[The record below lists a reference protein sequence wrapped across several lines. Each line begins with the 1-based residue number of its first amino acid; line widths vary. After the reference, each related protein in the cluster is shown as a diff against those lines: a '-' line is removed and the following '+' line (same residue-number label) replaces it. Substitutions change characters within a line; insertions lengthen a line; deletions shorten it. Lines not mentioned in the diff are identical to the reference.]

1 MRKLLFI
8 LLTLCMSIFTL
19 QVSAQQIVEIG
30 DGGTTTNSYLPFYS
44 FYNNTLSEQIYTPD
58 EVTMG
63 GTISS
68 IAFYNGGS
76 EKSPLVKIYMIN
88 TDQTQFSSTTD
99 WFTVTASDLVFQGT
113 VTFAA
118 NAWTTIT
125 LDAPFDYDG
134 VSNLGLIFDANLQ
147 YSSGF
152 SGRVFT
158 STSNC
163 AMYVYS
169 DPTDYDA
176 VGATYTASSRLS
188 VKNQIKLEITPLNV
202 TCPRPTH
209 TTVSGI
215 TAYEATLTWSP
226 GDAETEWDI
235 YYTTSSTD
243 IPDSNTVAM
252 ETSYDT
258 TFTLI
263 SLTPN
268 TYYYAYV
275 RANCGNEYSK
285 WKSVTPFRTQCV
297 DISTLPYSENFDT
310 YGTGST
316 AYPTCWSKINTYTSS
331 QMPYVNSTN
340 YQGTGSLYFYAG
352 TANTYNIAIME
363 ALDPS
368 LSINNLQLTFMYRA
382 SNSTDRLIVGVMDD
396 ITDASTF
403 TPVATIYPYQGSA
416 STWEERVVNFSN
428 YDGYGTNIAFKNEY
442 TGTSSYAYIDNLV
455 LDYISECN
463 RPTDV
468 LISNYTSEGALI
480 DWTPAGDENSWEVVA
495 VASGA
500 DVNTG
505 TPETATDHPFMLS
518 GLNANT
524 AYDIYVRASCSNG
537 ESEWSVK
544 RSFTTNPNCTVARN
558 VTVSQVTTNSALVTW
573 DNALF
578 GASDY
583 TVGFSVAGQNNWTT
597 QTVSGTQYMLSD
609 LTINTEYDVFVLT
622 NCDLGEADSVFASFT
637 TRSCMVGGDLQIGE
651 GTSTT
656 GYLPEYCL
664 YNYSY
669 SQQIYLA
676 SDMNGAAEISSIAFE
691 ASSIENASRHLKIY
705 LMHTSAANSNWL
717 NASNATLVYDGTPTL
732 TTGWNTFNFT
742 SPFQYNGTDN
752 LAVIVI
758 DATGS
763 WSGTNSF
770 YCHTT
775 SQSLAHYDYQDDT
788 PYSINTIP
796 GSDGYGD
803 VTNSRNNVIF
813 GVPCDSLATCV
824 APNPYITEVT
834 DNSITVAWTPG
845 NTETSWELEYTAD
858 TIWNSEGTVT
868 SPYTLSGLTDNTTY
882 TIRVRSICGTGDES
896 EPAVTSGRTACS
908 VVNIP
913 YTETFEDAPGSGYG
927 NMVDCWTTGTNY
939 SSSYPYTSS
948 SYSHAGTYSAYFY
961 GTSSYYSY
969 MATPEFDAN
978 VALNTLQVAFWA
990 RKSTANYFI
999 QVGVMTD
1006 PNDYSTFEQVG
1017 GNLTPN
1023 TTNTW
1028 QLMEVNL
1035 DEYTGNGHYIAFR
1048 IPQSYTSYMYI
1059 DDINIDV
1066 IPTCSH
1072 VENITV
1078 SGIGA
1083 TEATVEWTEGGDE
1096 SSWEVAFVPGTGAV
1110 DMDTVATNTA
1120 SSPSYTTTSL
1130 EQNTIYTV
1138 YVRAICGSGSSSWMS
1153 AEFMT
1158 SQIPATLP
1166 YFCDF
1171 EDATQVSEFAF
1182 VNGNQPHQWV
1192 VGTATNNGG
1201 NHAMY
1206 ISNDYG
1212 TTHTY
1217 SVSSSSTVW
1226 AYRDIEFPANPSGYT
1241 LSFDWH
1247 CYGESGYD
1255 FMNVYIGTPAMVTA
1269 GVPSSLYSGST
1280 ANPAGT
1286 IALQTTTNSSYPKY
1300 FNLNTNYVTYTTT
1313 LPGLAETT
1321 VQRIYFLWRNDGSS
1335 GTMPPAAV
1343 DNISISP
1350 IYCDAP
1356 DSLTISN
1363 ITSTEAEISWTST
1376 ANSSVLSY
1384 KGPNDNDWIEIDP
1397 ATSPQTLTNLDP
1409 ITAYM
1414 VRVANNCD
1422 DGVSISPYITTSFMT
1437 ACDVVTTLPYTE
1449 NFDSYTASTS
1459 TRANCWSYPVT
1470 YSNGAP
1476 YVTSSYYSSQP
1487 NSFHFQSETTI
1498 PTTAV
1503 TPQFAEDINNLRVKF
1518 MLKAES
1524 TTSSGTFEVGVLSDP
1539 AADSTFESVRII
1551 QPANTNWNQYVV
1563 DFDST
1568 TLTGGNRY
1576 IAFRQHSN
1584 SSIYYYWLDDVSVM
1598 PIPDCA
1604 DPSNLDALIT
1614 TTDLTLSWDANPDV
1628 SSWEVYVYESNQTPD
1643 YSQAVQVN
1651 TNTYTDQLTSG
1662 TSYTAMVRT
1671 ICPTGGYSDWVTV
1684 SFTMLSNEPALV
1696 PYFHDFED
1704 GEENAAWTFV
1714 NGTQSNKWYIGQ
1726 PSNETDSVLFIS
1738 NNGTSEAYNTSSAS
1752 NVWAYRDLMFPDGAE
1767 FALDIK
1773 WMAYGELC
1781 CDYLNVFI
1789 GSPTDVMAGS
1799 STMPA
1804 DATQVGGTLNG
1815 QSNWQHLTAT
1825 FNSSY
1830 ANSTK
1835 RLFFLW
1841 HNDSSVGSSPAA
1853 VIDSIVITASNC
1865 GSPYNLTVANITAY
1879 GADFSFSA
1887 AMQTDNAW
1895 EYAICTSGES
1905 PDNAAITGQASSTT
1919 FSVSTLTPATS
1930 YMAYVR
1936 TVCDEGGYSNWSA
1949 PVSLTTPPTCP
1960 AVSNVAVT
1968 TTSTTSVTLDW
1979 QPGDSETSWEIAY
1992 GTDIADPTSASA
2004 TIVTA
2009 NAHPYEVQNLNS
2021 GTAYQFYV
2029 RAVCSATD
2037 NSTWSSVVG
2046 AATQCAGA
2054 VSLPYSENFDS
2065 YVGSTYNDPNGIAP
2079 ACWTTYS
2086 ENTSYGA
2093 PHIISASSS
2102 YHYAQSGNSMVFTCS
2117 SSGTDAYAAL
2127 PTFDQPLNTLHL
2139 NFWRAMESTTYG
2151 QLTVG
2156 YVTDLNDLDSSFVQ
2170 VATIPSVSTSGD
2182 TISIDF
2188 TGSDIPANG
2197 NICFHWYK
2205 DGTYYSCCID
2215 NVNVSVAGSG
2225 PVVTDPTVATNA
2237 ATSIAQTSAT
2247 LNATITNP
2255 DNVTISAC
2263 GFEWKAIS
2271 DANYTVVTLPSV
2283 AATMTHNLTGLT
2295 ANTNY
2300 TYKAFITFNGNTVY
2314 GVDMPF
2320 TTLAEGQTCNV
2331 PTNLTATATA
2341 YNSADVT
2348 WTAGGSE
2355 TAWNLQYK
2363 TAAAT
2368 NWSANIPVTT
2378 TSYQLTGLTAETAY
2392 QVRVQANCGNDGT
2405 SDWATANFT
2414 TPAEPVE
2421 PCDAPTG
2428 LTIGNVTTTSA
2439 TATWTPGGSET
2450 AWNIQYKL
2458 QSASQWQEATVQTTS
2473 YDIEG
2478 LSAASTYDV
2487 RVKAICSADNQSDFV
2502 TTTFTTQTVGIDNIT
2517 LANSI
2522 NLMPNPADNYID
2534 LTINSNVDVKE
2545 AVVYNAFGQ
2554 MIQTVVLTDNYAR
2567 IDLSDM
2573 AAGMYFVRV
2582 NGDNVSATKK
2592 FIKR

>member
-1 MRKLLFI
+1 MKKFLLF
-8 LLTLCMSIFTL
+8 LLTLMFGFSTL
-19 QVSAQQIVEIG
+19 QLSAQDIIQIP
-30 DGGTTTNSYLPFYS
+30 DNGGTQTDCYLPSYCYYNYS
-44 FYNNTLSEQIYTPD
+44 LTQQIYTD
-58 EVTMG
+58 SEIGMAG
-63 GTISS
+63 SISS
-68 IAFYNGGS
+68 IAFYNQGS
-76 EKSPLVKIYMIN
+76 YDRTRNLSIYMVH
-88 TDQTQFSSTTD
+88 TTKTSFSGSSD
-99 WFTVTASDLVFQGT
+99 WITVTANDLVFSGS
-113 VTFAA
+113 VTMPMGG
-118 NAWTTIT
+118 WTTIPLT
-125 LDAPFDYDG
+125 NTFEYDG
-134 VSNLGLIFDANLQ
+134 SSNLAVIVDDNTGSWESSTYYRVFDATDQ
-147 YSSGF
+147 AI
-152 SGRVFT
+152 R
-158 STSNC
+158 
-163 AMYVYS
+163 VYS
-169 DPTDYDA
+169 DGTNYDPYSPTGYSGT
-176 VGATYTASSRLS
+176 VMS
-188 VKNQIKLEITPLNV
+188 VKNQIQLEITPTSV
-202 TCPRPTH
+202 TCQRPTNPS
-209 TTVSGI
+209 VSNI

-226 GDAETEWDI
+226 GDAESEWEI

-258 TFTLI
+258 TSTLTN
-263 SLTPN
+263 LTPN
-268 TYYYAYV
+268 TYYYAYI

-340 YQGTGSLYFYAG
+340 YQGSGSLYFYAG
-352 TANTYNIAIME
+352 TANSYNIAIME

-428 YDGYGTNIAFKNEY
+428 YEGTGTNIAFKNEY
-442 TGTSSYAYIDNLV
+442 ASTYCYAYIDNVV
-455 LDYISECN
+455 LDLISECN
-463 RPTDV
+463 RPTDI
-468 LISNYTSEGALI
+468 LISAYTSEGAVI
-480 DWTPAGDENSWEVVA
+480 DWTPAGNEDSWEIAAVSAGGDPDTCTA
-495 VASGA
+495 VAASS
-500 DVNTG
+500 
-505 TPETATDHPFMLS
+505 HPFDLT
-518 GLNANT
+518 GLQSNKQ
-524 AYDIYVRASCSNG
+524 YDIYVRANCSSGDN
-537 ESEWSVK
+537 SAWSVK

-583 TVGFSVAGQNNWTT
+583 TVGHSVAGQNNWTT

-788 PYSINTIP
+788 PYSINTTP

-927 NMVDCWTTGTNY
+927 NMVDCWTAGTNY

-948 SYSHAGTYSAYFY
+948 SYAHAGTYSAYFY
-961 GTSSYYSY
+961 GTGSYYSY

-978 VALNTLQVAFWA
+978 VAINTLQVAFWA
-990 RKSTANYFI
+990 RKASANYFI

-1017 GNLTPN
+1017 GNITPDTIN
-1023 TTNTW
+1023 AW

-1035 DEYTGNGHYIAFR
+1035 DEYTGNGQYVAFR
-1048 IPQSYTSYMYI
+1048 IPQSYTNYMYI
-1059 DDINIDV
+1059 DDININT
-1066 IPTCSH
+1066 IPTCAH

-1083 TEATVEWTEGGDE
+1083 TEATVEWVEGGDE
-1096 SSWEVAFVPGTGAV
+1096 SSWEVAFVQGTGAV
-1110 DMDTVATNTA
+1110 DMDTVVINPS
-1120 SSPSYTTTSL
+1120 SSPSYTTTDL
-1130 EQNTIYTV
+1130 EQNSIYTV
-1138 YVRAICGSGSSSWMS
+1138 YVRAICGSGSSSIWMS

-1158 SQIPATLP
+1158 SQIPAIMP
-1166 YFCDF
+1166 YTCDF
-1171 EDATQVSEFAF
+1171 EDADEAAAF
-1182 VNGNQPHQWV
+1182 GIVNGTQPHQWV
-1192 VGTATNNGG
+1192 VGTATHNGG
-1201 NHAMY
+1201 SHALY
-1206 ISNDYG
+1206 ISSDNG
-1212 TTHTY
+1212 TSNSY
-1217 SVSSSSTVW
+1217 SITNASNTWV
-1226 AYRDIEFPANPSGYT
+1226 YRDIEFPASPAGYT

-1247 CYGESGYD
+1247 AQGESCCDYMRV
-1255 FMNVYIGTPAMVTA
+1255 FIGDPAPVAA
-1269 GVPSSLYSGST
+1269 GNNSD
-1280 ANPAGT
+1280 PAGAT
-1286 IALQTTTNSSYPKY
+1286 SLAPNVNSSYPNY
-1300 FNLNTNYVTYTTT
+1300 FNTSTNYQTFSAT
-1313 LPGLAETT
+1313 LPGLEETT
-1321 VQRIYFLWRNDGSS
+1321 VKRIFFLWHNDGSV
-1335 GTMPPAAV
+1335 GTNPPAAV

-1350 IYCDAP
+1350 NYCDAP
-1356 DSLTISN
+1356 TNVTISN

-1376 ANSSVLSY
+1376 ASSSVLEY
-1384 KGPNDNDWIEIDP
+1384 RGPNDNDWIVIDP

-1409 ITAYM
+1409 VTTYT

-1422 DGVSISPYITTSFMT
+1422 DGVSISPYTTTSFMT
-1437 ACDVVTTLPYTE
+1437 ACDVITNLPYTE
-1449 NFDSYTASTS
+1449 NFDSYTASSS
-1459 TRANCWSYPVT
+1459 TRPNCWAFPVT
-1470 YSNGAP
+1470 YSNAP
-1476 YVTSSYYSSQP
+1476 YITSSYYSSQP
-1487 NSFHFQSETTI
+1487 NSLYFQSLTTN

-1503 TPQFAEDINNLRVKF
+1503 SPQFAEDINNLRVKF

-1524 TTSSGTFEVGVLSDP
+1524 ITYSGTFEVGVMSDP
-1539 AADSTFESVRII
+1539 TADSTFESVRII
-1551 QPANTNWNQYVV
+1551 QPANTDWNQYVV

-1568 TLTGGNRY
+1568 SMTGGNRY
-1576 IAFRQHSN
+1576 IAFRQNSN
-1584 SSIYYYWLDDVSVM
+1584 SSSYYYWLDNVMVMNIPSCPEPDNLTSTANTSTSITLDWTSHGETDWNIEYGPTGFTPGEGDIIPVTSHPYEVENLESDSTYDFYVQAVCGAGDESIWVGPYTIKPGTYIMPTSGNNSITACELTIYDDGGPSGNYSSNCNSTLTINPVDAFHLVAIEGTINTESCCDYLEIYDGPTATGTPIGEYTSGTIPQIISTTGPLTLYFYSDGSIQNDGFALTVSCISNTCPM
-1598 PIPDCA
+1598 PTNLTVSNISSTTAELTWTPGGNENSWNVEYKEASATTWTTDIA
-1604 DPSNLDALIT
+1604 NTPSYQFTGL
-1614 TTDLTLSWDANPDV
+1614 TDLTEYDVRVQADCSDETSMYATTSFITMDATALP
-1628 SSWEVYVYESNQTPD
+1628 YQTD
-1643 YSQAVQVN
+1643 FA
-1651 TNTYTDQLTSG
+1651 TDQSWLMNNGTAPNYWMMGTPSG
-1662 TSYTAMVRT
+1662 ATT
-1671 ICPTGGYSDWVTV
+1671 
-1684 SFTMLSNEPALV
+1684 PAL
-1696 PYFHDFED
+1696 
-1704 GEENAAWTFV
+1704 FV
-1714 NGTQSNKWYIGQ
+1714 T
-1726 PSNETDSVLFIS
+1726 
-1738 NNGTSEAYNTSSAS
+1738 NNGTSAGYNITSVSVA
-1752 NVWAYRDLMFPDGAE
+1752 MAE
-1767 FALDIK
+1767 KLFA
-1773 WMAYGELC
+1773 
-1781 CDYLNVFI
+1781 
-1789 GSPTDVMAGS
+1789 
-1799 STMPA
+1799 MPA
-1804 DATQVGGTLNG
+1804 DDSVHVEFDVQVGGEGTYTPYDYLKVFLAPSTVEFTPG
-1815 QSNWQHLTAT
+1815 ATSSNTQ
-1825 FNSSY
+1825 SSY
-1830 ANSTK
+1830 SYDVNAFDFSAYLSQTEETSYPFKLSLTQDSTLHISMNVVNPAPNGSAK
-1835 RLFFLW
+1835 IVFLW
-1841 HNDSSVGSSPAA
+1841 RNDSSNGYQPGA
-1853 VIDSIVITASNC
+1853 VISNFSI
-1865 GSPYNLTVANITAY
+1865 
-1879 GADFSFSA
+1879 
-1887 AMQTDNAW
+1887 
-1895 EYAICTSGES
+1895 
-1905 PDNAAITGQASSTT
+1905 STT
-1919 FSVSTLTPATS
+1919 
-1930 YMAYVR
+1930 
-1936 TVCDEGGYSNWSA
+1936 
-1949 PVSLTTPPTCP
+1949 
-1960 AVSNVAVT
+1960 
-1968 TTSTTSVTLDW
+1968 
-1979 QPGDSETSWEIAY
+1979 
-1992 GTDIADPTSASA
+1992 
-2004 TIVTA
+2004 
-2009 NAHPYEVQNLNS
+2009 
-2021 GTAYQFYV
+2021 
-2029 RAVCSATD
+2029 
-2037 NSTWSSVVG
+2037 G
-2046 AATQCAGA
+2046 A
-2054 VSLPYSENFDS
+2054 
-2065 YVGSTYNDPNGIAP
+2065 
-2079 ACWTTYS
+2079 
-2086 ENTSYGA
+2086 
-2093 PHIISASSS
+2093 
-2102 YHYAQSGNSMVFTCS
+2102 
-2117 SSGTDAYAAL
+2117 
-2127 PTFDQPLNTLHL
+2127 
-2139 NFWRAMESTTYG
+2139 
-2151 QLTVG
+2151 
-2156 YVTDLNDLDSSFVQ
+2156 
-2170 VATIPSVSTSGD
+2170 
-2182 TISIDF
+2182 
-2188 TGSDIPANG
+2188 
-2197 NICFHWYK
+2197 
-2205 DGTYYSCCID
+2205 
-2215 NVNVSVAGSG
+2215 
-2225 PVVTDPTVATNA
+2225 PVVTDPTVATNQA
-2237 ATSIAQTSAT
+2237 SAITQTSAT
-2247 LNATITNP
+2247 LNATINNP
-2255 DNVTISAC
+2255 SSVAITAK
-2263 GFEWKAIS
+2263 GFEWKTTTGGT
-2271 DANYTVVTLPSV
+2271 YTQIAGTGTGNSFT
-2283 AATMTHNLTGLT
+2283 ADLTGLT
-2295 ANTNY
+2295 ANTSY

-2314 GVDMPF
+2314 GSEMSF
-2320 TTLAEGQTCNV
+2320 TTQNGGGETCNV

-2341 YNSADVT
+2341 YNTADVN
-2348 WTAGGSE
+2348 WTAGGTE
-2355 TAWNLQYK
+2355 TAWNLRYR
-2363 TAAAT
+2363 TGAA
-2368 NWSANIPVTT
+2368 NWTTVAATT
-2378 TSYQLTGLTAETAY
+2378 TSYQLTGLSAQTTYEV
-2392 QVRVQANCGNDGT
+2392 QVQAVCSST
-2405 SDWATANFT
+2405 SSSDWTVSVSFT
-2414 TPAEPVE
+2414 TPAVPVD
-2421 PCDAPTG
+2421 PCVAPTG
-2428 LTIGNVTTTSA
+2428 LTISDVTTNSA

-2478 LSAASTYDV
+2478 LSAASTYEV

-2502 TTTFTTQTVGIDNIT
+2502 TTTFTTGVGIDNIT

-2534 LTINSNVDVKE
+2534 LTINSNVEVKE

-2554 MIQTVVLTDNYAR
+2554 MIQTVELNDNHAR

>member
-1 MRKLLFI
+1 
-8 LLTLCMSIFTL
+8 
-19 QVSAQQIVEIG
+19 
-30 DGGTTTNSYLPFYS
+30 
-44 FYNNTLSEQIYTPD
+44 
-58 EVTMG
+58 
-63 GTISS
+63 
-68 IAFYNGGS
+68 
-76 EKSPLVKIYMIN
+76 
-88 TDQTQFSSTTD
+88 
-99 WFTVTASDLVFQGT
+99 
-113 VTFAA
+113 
-118 NAWTTIT
+118 
-125 LDAPFDYDG
+125 
-134 VSNLGLIFDANLQ
+134 
-147 YSSGF
+147 
-152 SGRVFT
+152 
-158 STSNC
+158 
-163 AMYVYS
+163 
-169 DPTDYDA
+169 
-176 VGATYTASSRLS
+176 
-188 VKNQIKLEITPLNV
+188 
-202 TCPRPTH
+202 
-209 TTVSGI
+209 
-215 TAYEATLTWSP
+215 
-226 GDAETEWDI
+226 
-235 YYTTSSTD
+235 
-243 IPDSNTVAM
+243 
-252 ETSYDT
+252 
-258 TFTLI
+258 
-263 SLTPN
+263 
-268 TYYYAYV
+268 
-275 RANCGNEYSK
+275 
-285 WKSVTPFRTQCV
+285 
-297 DISTLPYSENFDT
+297 
-310 YGTGST
+310 
-316 AYPTCWSKINTYTSS
+316 
-331 QMPYVNSTN
+331 
-340 YQGTGSLYFYAG
+340 
-352 TANTYNIAIME
+352 
-363 ALDPS
+363 
-368 LSINNLQLTFMYRA
+368 
-382 SNSTDRLIVGVMDD
+382 
-396 ITDASTF
+396 
-403 TPVATIYPYQGSA
+403 
-416 STWEERVVNFSN
+416 
-428 YDGYGTNIAFKNEY
+428 
-442 TGTSSYAYIDNLV
+442 
-455 LDYISECN
+455 
-463 RPTDV
+463 
-468 LISNYTSEGALI
+468 
-480 DWTPAGDENSWEVVA
+480 
-495 VASGA
+495 
-500 DVNTG
+500 
-505 TPETATDHPFMLS
+505 
-518 GLNANT
+518 
-524 AYDIYVRASCSNG
+524 
-537 ESEWSVK
+537 
-544 RSFTTNPNCTVARN
+544 
-558 VTVSQVTTNSALVTW
+558 
-573 DNALF
+573 
-578 GASDY
+578 
-583 TVGFSVAGQNNWTT
+583 
-597 QTVSGTQYMLSD
+597 
-609 LTINTEYDVFVLT
+609 
-622 NCDLGEADSVFASFT
+622 
-637 TRSCMVGGDLQIGE
+637 
-651 GTSTT
+651 
-656 GYLPEYCL
+656 
-664 YNYSY
+664 
-669 SQQIYLA
+669 
-676 SDMNGAAEISSIAFE
+676 
-691 ASSIENASRHLKIY
+691 
-705 LMHTSAANSNWL
+705 
-717 NASNATLVYDGTPTL
+717 
-732 TTGWNTFNFT
+732 
-742 SPFQYNGTDN
+742 
-752 LAVIVI
+752 
-758 DATGS
+758 
-763 WSGTNSF
+763 
-770 YCHTT
+770 
-775 SQSLAHYDYQDDT
+775 
-788 PYSINTIP
+788 
-796 GSDGYGD
+796 
-803 VTNSRNNVIF
+803 
-813 GVPCDSLATCV
+813 
-824 APNPYITEVT
+824 
-834 DNSITVAWTPG
+834 
-845 NTETSWELEYTAD
+845 
-858 TIWNSEGTVT
+858 
-868 SPYTLSGLTDNTTY
+868 
-882 TIRVRSICGTGDES
+882 
-896 EPAVTSGRTACS
+896 
-908 VVNIP
+908 
-913 YTETFEDAPGSGYG
+913 
-927 NMVDCWTTGTNY
+927 MVDCWTTGTNY

-990 RKSTANYFI
+990 RKNIANYFI

-1017 GNLTPN
+1017 GNITPD

-1078 SGIGA
+1078 SGISA
-1083 TEATVEWTEGGDE
+1083 TEATVEWIEGGDE

-1110 DMDTVATNTA
+1110 DMDTVVTIPV
-1120 SSPSYTTTSL
+1120 SSPSYTTTDL

-1138 YVRAICGSGSSSWMS
+1138 YVRAICGSGSSIWMS

-1158 SQIPATLP
+1158 SQVPATMP
-1166 YFCDF
+1166 YTCDF
-1171 EDATQVSEFAF
+1171 EDADEAAAF
-1182 VNGNQPHQWV
+1182 GIVNGTQTNKWV
-1192 VGTATNNGG
+1192 VGTATHNSGT
-1201 NHAMY
+1201 HALY
-1206 ISNDYG
+1206 ISDDNG
-1212 TTHTY
+1212 TSNSY
-1217 SVSSSSTVW
+1217 SISNTSNVW
-1226 AYRDIEFPANPSGYT
+1226 VYRDIEFPASPSGYT
-1241 LSFDWH
+1241 LSFDWRSNA
-1247 CYGESGYD
+1247 ESCCDYMRV
-1255 FMNVYIGTPAMVTA
+1255 FIGNPTSVAA
-1269 GVPSSLYSGST
+1269 GSLT
-1280 ANPAGT
+1280 EPAGAT
-1286 IALQTTTNSSYPKY
+1286 SLAANVSSSNSNY
-1300 FNLNTNYVTYTTT
+1300 FNSVSNYQTFSVS
-1313 LPGLAETT
+1313 LPGMTETT
-1321 VQRIYFLWRNDGSS
+1321 IKRIYFLWHNDGSL
-1335 GTMPPAAV
+1335 GTNPPAAV

-1350 IYCDAP
+1350 NYCDAP
-1356 DSLTISN
+1356 TNLTVSN

-1376 ANSSVLSY
+1376 ASSSVLSY

-1397 ATSPQTLTNLDP
+1397 ATSPQILPNLNP
-1409 ITAYM
+1409 ITTYM

-1437 ACDVVTTLPYTE
+1437 ACDVVSTLPYTE

-1487 NSFHFQSETTI
+1487 NSFHFQSLTTN

-1518 MLKAES
+1518 MLRAES
-1524 TTSSGTFEVGVLSDP
+1524 TTYSGTFEVGVMSDP
-1539 AADSTFESVRII
+1539 TADSTFESVRII

-1584 SSIYYYWLDDVSVM
+1584 SSSYYYWLDDVSVM

-1704 GEENAAWTFV
+1704 GEENAAWTIV

-1773 WMAYGELC
+1773 WKANGESC

-1789 GSPTDVMAGS
+1789 GSPIDVIAGS

-1804 DATQVGGTLNG
+1804 DATQVGGTLND

-1841 HNDSSVGSSPAA
+1841 HNDTSVGSDPAA
-1853 VIDSIVITASNC
+1853 VIDSIIITASNC
-1865 GSPYNLTVANITAY
+1865 GSPYNLAVANITAY

-1895 EYAICTSGES
+1895 EYAICTSGEL
-1905 PDNAAITGQASSTT
+1905 PDNAAITGQASATT

-2009 NAHPYEVQNLNS
+2009 NAHPYEVQNLNG

-2065 YVGSTYNDPNGIAP
+2065 YVGSAYNDPNGIAP

-2086 ENTSYGA
+2086 ENPSYGA

-2102 YHYAQSGNSMVFTCS
+2102 YHYAQSGNSMVFTCN

-2225 PVVTDPTVATNA
+2225 PVVTDPTVVTNG
-2237 ATSIAQTSAT
+2237 ATSIGQTYAT
-2247 LNATITNP
+2247 LNASIINPSGVTIT
-2255 DNVTISAC
+2255 DK
-2263 GFEWKAIS
+2263 GFEWKQTVGGS
-2271 DANYTVVTLPSV
+2271 YTTI
-2283 AATMTHNLTGLT
+2283 AGTGTGNDFTANLTDLT

-2300 TYKAFITFNGNTVY
+2300 TFRAFITFNGTTVTGDEVTFNT
-2314 GVDMPF
+2314 
-2320 TTLAEGQTCNV
+2320 LEEGQQTCDM
-2331 PTNLTATATA
+2331 PTNLNATATA
-2341 YNSADVT
+2341 YNTANVT
-2348 WTAGGSE
+2348 WTAGGTE
-2355 TAWNLQYK
+2355 TSWNLQYRTG
-2363 TAAAT
+2363 TA
-2368 NWSANIPVTT
+2368 NWTTLPVNTT
-2378 TSYQLTGLTAETAY
+2378 TYQITDLAAQTTYE
-2392 QVRVQANCGNDGT
+2392 VRVQANCGNNNT
-2405 SDWATANFT
+2405 SDWTATVSFT
-2414 TPAEPVE
+2414 TPAAPVD

-2428 LTIGNVTTTSA
+2428 LTVSNITTNSA
-2439 TATWTPGGSET
+2439 TATWTAGGSET

-2458 QSASQWQEATVQTTS
+2458 QSASQWQEANVQTTS
-2473 YDIEG
+2473 YNIEG
-2478 LSAASTYDV
+2478 LTASSTYEV

-2502 TTTFTTQTVGIDNIT
+2502 STTFTTGVGIDNIT

-2534 LTINSNVDVKE
+2534 LSINSNVEVKE
-2545 AVVYNAFGQ
+2545 AVVFNAFGQ
-2554 MIQTVVLTDNYAR
+2554 MIQKVELNDNHAR

-2582 NGDNVSATKK
+2582 NSDNVSATKK